1 MSCMVPVMFREIFVN
16 SRAVMTTGDHKRLA
30 ALARFRSVLSG
41 RDWIYLSSLLV
52 PLVIYNLVLK
62 GIRIHSQE
70 EIRGAFA
77 IFDMIRS
84 DLLFNLGYV
93 FLWVG
98 LFTLTKRGRLRWLVV
113 VLFHTATILVAVTT
127 TSAHHY
133 FEETG
138 STLSLNVI
146 MYSLSKLGDVK
157 DIIESVASPFIWV
170 STLVILSY
178 IIFGP
183 WLITRLVLGK
193 RDRSGAFG
201 SLTTARMFALGSCIV
216 SLGLIFLSL
225 PVDAGG
231 ASKSFSRDAVVN
243 VIMSEVDHAKIRDMA
258 SKANATPIQPPV
270 DTHLQQTAQ
279 TEKKNV
285 VLIHLESVR
294 SRSTTPYN
302 PGLDTMPYLNE
313 ISKHSLMAQN
323 AYTIVPHTSKAI
335 TAINCGI
342 DPYMDR
348 DIIEAEK
355 GGIPARC
362 LPHLLK
368 EQGYNSVWFS
378 SATEH
383 FEDRRDLVKN
393 FGYDDFEPVESMSK
407 KGFEKSNYFGYED
420 DIMLQPSKEW
430 LEAHRGKPFLATYL
444 GVTGHHD
451 YRPIERYGIKHYSKD
466 SALNHYQNEVRYLD
480 FFVKNVMDQY
490 KALGLYDDTIFVIYG
505 DHGEGFGEHDL
516 YQHDNTIYQ
525 EGLKIPLI
533 IHEPGQFQEGMR
545 VQTLTD
551 QVDILPTVF
560 DLLGYKV
567 TGGAYLG
574 RSLLAPPDRYRTLF
588 FSCFDDYRCLASI
601 QGTMKYI
608 YFFGNQPD
616 EVYNLA
622 YDPFEKHNIAGQL
635 SRQQLTN
642 KRLQLLAWYSR
653 VNSMYEEEQES
664 GHK

>member
-1 MSCMVPVMFREIFVN
+1 MFREIFVN
-16 SRAVMTTGDHKRLA
+16 SRALMAIGNHKRLA
-30 ALARFRSVLSG
+30 VLARFRSVLGG

-62 GIRIHSQE
+62 GIRIRSQE
-70 EIRGAFA
+70 DIHGALA
-77 IFDMIRS
+77 ILDLIRS

-98 LFTLTKRGRLRWLVV
+98 LFTLTKSGRLRWLVV
-113 VLFHTATILVAVTT
+113 VFFHAATIMVAITT

-146 MYSLSKLGDVK
+146 VFSLSKLGDVK
-157 DIIESVASPFIWV
+157 DVIESVASPFIWV
-170 STLVILSY
+170 STLVILGY
-178 IIFGP
+178 ILLGP
-183 WLITRLVLGK
+183 WLITRLIFGK
-193 RDRSGAFG
+193 RDRSGSFG
-201 SLTTARMFALGSCIV
+201 AITTARMFALGSCIV

-243 VIMSEVDHAKIRDMA
+243 VIMSEVDHARIRDMA

-270 DTHLQQTAQ
+270 GTHLQETAQ
-279 TEKKNV
+279 TEKKNI

-302 PGLDTMPYLNE
+302 RRVDTMPYLNE
-313 ISKHSLMAQN
+313 LSKHSIMAVN

-342 DPYMDR
+342 DPYLDR
-348 DIIEAEK
+348 DILEAEP
-355 GGIPARC
+355 GAIPARC
-362 LPHLLK
+362 LPELLK

-378 SATEH
+378 SATED
-383 FEDRRDLVKN
+383 FEDRRDLVEN
-393 FGYDDFEPVESMSK
+393 FGYDDFQPVESMSK

-420 DIMLQPSKEW
+420 DIMLQPSREW
-430 LEAHRGKPFLATYL
+430 LEAHRDEPFVATYL

-451 YRPIERYGIKHYSKD
+451 YRPIDRYGHKDYAKNPALDHYT
-466 SALNHYQNEVRYLD
+466 NEVRYLD
-480 FFVKNVMDQY
+480 FFVKNVIDQY
-490 KALGLYDDTIFVIYG
+490 KELGLYDDTIFVIYG

-525 EGLKIPLI
+525 EGLKVPLI
-533 IHEPGQFQEGMR
+533 IHEPGRFQDGMR
-545 VQTLTD
+545 VETLTD
-551 QVDILPTVF
+551 QVDILPTLF

-574 RSLLAPPDRYRTLF
+574 RSLLAPPDGYRTLF

-622 YDPFEKHNIAGQL
+622 NDPLEKHDIADQM
-635 SRQQLTN
+635 SREQLTN

-653 VNSMYEEEQES
+653 VNSMYEKREPEHE
-664 GHK
+664 